1 MKGGNGMN
9 QKAIGL
15 FLKQLRNEKRIT
27 QEQLAEVLGVSG
39 RTVSRWE
46 TGSNLPDL
54 SILVQISE
62 YYGVEIKEILNG
74 ERKSENMDQELKETL
89 LKVADYTELEKQRVA
104 QVGNFTFGLMFLA
117 CALAIVIQI
126 FMTGNLSLVVG
137 ETVIMVVSGLVYIYF
152 LVRNGVWER
161 GKKNSAK
168 KDFIVSVICTG
179 IFSVVY
185 YFLTREHADA
195 VFVVVGVICFFIVFT
210 AVSYGFLRML
220 AYCSRKKAEKIMDKH
235 DKKL

>member
-1 MKGGNGMN
+1 MN
-9 QKAIGL
+9 PKTIGL
-15 FLKQLRNEKRIT
+15 FLKQLRNEKKLT

-54 SILVQISE
+54 SILMQISE

-74 ERKSENMDQELKETL
+74 ERKSENMEQELKETL
-89 LKVADYTELEKQRVA
+89 LKVADYTELEKQKVA
-104 QVGNFTFGLMFLA
+104 QVGNFTFGIMFLA
-117 CALAIVIQI
+117 CALAIIIQI
-126 FMTGNLSLVVG
+126 SMTGNLSLVAG
-137 ETVIMVVSGLVYIYF
+137 ETVIMVGGGLVYIYF
-152 LVRNGVWER
+152 LVQNGVWEH

-168 KDFIVSVICTG
+168 KDFLVSVLCTG

-185 YFLTREHADA
+185 CFLIRGKADA
-195 VFVVVGVICFFIVFT
+195 TAVIVGAICFFVVFT

-220 AYCSRKKAEKIMDKH
+220 GYCSRKKAMRK
-235 DKKL
+235 

>member
-1 MKGGNGMN
+1 MN
-9 QKAIGL
+9 PKTIGL
-15 FLKQLRNEKRIT
+15 FLKQLRNEKRLT

-89 LKVADYTELEKQRVA
+89 LKVADYTELEKKKVA
-104 QVGNFTFGLMFLA
+104 HVGNFTFGLMFLA

-137 ETVIMVVSGLVYIYF
+137 ETVIMVGGGLVYIYSM
-152 LVRNGVWER
+152 VRNGVWEQ
-161 GKKNSAK
+161 GKKSSAK
-168 KDFIVSVICTG
+168 KDFLVSVLCTG
-179 IFSVVY
+179 IFSVVFY
-185 YFLTREHADA
+185 LLTRNKADT
-195 VFVVVGVICFFIVFT
+195 VSVVVGTICFFVVFT
-210 AVSYGFLRML
+210 LISYGFLRML
-220 AYCSRKKAEKIMDKH
+220 AFFSRKKAEKIRDKQGECIR
-235 DKKL
+235 

>member
-1 MKGGNGMN
+1 MN
-9 QKAIGL
+9 PKTIGL
-15 FLKQLRNEKRIT
+15 FLKQLRNEKKLT

-74 ERKSENMDQELKETL
+74 ERKSEHMEQELKETL
-89 LKVADYTELEKQRVA
+89 LNVADYTELEKKKVA
-104 QVGNFTFGLMFLA
+104 QVGNFTFGIMFLA
-117 CALAIVIQI
+117 CALAIIIQI
-126 FMTGNLSLVVG
+126 FMTGNLSLVAG
-137 ETVIMVVSGLVYIYF
+137 ETVIMVGGGLVYIYF
-152 LVRNGVWER
+152 LVRNGAWEH

-168 KDFIVSVICTG
+168 KDFLVSVLCTA

-185 YFLTREHADA
+185 YFLIRNRADA
-195 VFVVVGVICFFIVFT
+195 VSVVIGAICFFVVIT
-210 AVSYGFLRML
+210 MVSYGFLRML
-220 AYCSRKKAEKIMDKH
+220 AFCSRKKAEKIRGK
-235 DKKL
+235 